1 MGYSIGMVNN
11 TEALGSAEYLR
22 LLWEGLHQALATGMD
37 TADVAAV
44 SGAIE
49 RLAEDRLIYLSH
61 HSADAATVAAVRSY
75 RDKAADLRKKAS
87 QPPPELDFEKL
98 AEERAA
104 ARDASG
110 EGSGGEHL
118 AGRS

>member
-1 MGYSIGMVNN
+1 MA
-11 TEALGSAEYLR
+11 TKEAVAAPEYLR
-22 LLWEGLHQALATGMD
+22 LLWEGLHQALQDGMD

-49 RLAEDRLIYLSH
+49 RLAEDRLLWLAH
-61 HSADAATVAAVRSY
+61 HGADSALVAQVRCY
-75 RDKAADLRKKAS
+75 RDKAADLRKQAS
-87 QPPPELDFEKL
+87 RTPPDLDFEKL

-104 ARDASG
+104 TW
-110 EGSGGEHL
+110 EGSGGERM